1 MRMNIFRTDI
11 MQEQMLNR
19 QDPKTHSKKIFYSLS
34 LLLFFVPSY
43 LRGKVF
49 HAIRNISYIILPSV
63 FVSWSCTVS
72 SAGTPEERVLSGLEV
87 LRQSNYEVLQG
98 KRVGLITNATGVDA
112 DLRSIVD
119 IFHEAPE
126 VNLVALFGPEH
137 GVRGD
142 HSAGA
147 YIQSYTDERTGL
159 PVYSLYGRTRKPTPE
174 MLEGVDVLVYDIQD
188 IGSRSYT
195 YISTMGLAMEAAAE
209 NGVDFVVLDR
219 PNPLGGLKIEGN
231 LVEEGYFSF
240 VSQFRI
246 PYIYGLTSGELA
258 QMLNEEGM
266 LTEGVKCDLT
276 VVPMKHWRR
285 EMTFPETGLLWIPT
299 SPHIP
304 HSDSPIYYVATGILG
319 ELYRINIGV
328 GYTTPFQTY
337 AAEWIDSYEIA
348 QRLNAFELPG
358 VIFRPVTYRPFY
370 GSDEGKTV
378 HGVQI
383 HITDYKVLNL
393 MSMQFLFLQVH
404 NELYPDKNPFDMA
417 PDRILMFDRV
427 TGSPKVREMFTE
439 QFRYED
445 IEEFLHKDAEAFR
458 EVAKKYYLY

>member
-1 MRMNIFRTDI
+1 MVFSMR
-11 MQEQMLNR
+11 
-19 QDPKTHSKKIFYSLS
+19 
-34 LLLFFVPSY
+34 LLLF
-43 LRGKVF
+43 
-49 HAIRNISYIILPSV
+49 NILMVLLSFGI
-63 FVSWSCTVS
+63 WSCTGSV
-72 SAGTPEERVLSGLEV
+72 AGTGEEGVLTGLEV
-87 LRQSNYEVLQG
+87 LKLTNYEPLKG
-98 KRVGLITNATGVDA
+98 KRVGLISNATGVDK

-119 IFHEAPE
+119 LFHEAPE
-126 VNLVALFGPEH
+126 VNLIALFGPEH

-174 MLEGVDVLVYDIQD
+174 MLEGLDVLVYDIQD

-209 NGVDFVVLDR
+209 NGIEFIVLDR
-219 PNPLGGLKIEGN
+219 PNPLGGIKIEGN

-258 QMLNEEGM
+258 RMLNGEGM
-266 LTEGVKCDLT
+266 LTGGVECDLT
-276 VVPMKHWRR
+276 VVTMKNWHRD
-285 EMTFPETGLLWIPT
+285 MTFPETGLVWVPT

-328 GYTTPFQTY
+328 GYTTPFQNF

-348 QRLNAFELPG
+348 RRLNALGLPG

-370 GSDEGKTV
+370 GTDEGKTV

-383 HITDYKVLNL
+383 HITEYNALHL

-404 NELYPDKNPFDMA
+404 NELYPEKNPFDMA
-417 PDRILMFDRV
+417 PDRLLMFDRV
-427 TGSPKVREMFTE
+427 TGSPKVRELFT
-439 QFRYED
+439 QRFRYED
-445 IEEFLHKDAEAFR
+445 IEEFLHKDVDGFR
-458 EVAKKYYLY
+458 EAAEKYYLY